1 MNHDVSERYCAFCG
15 LPLPASFALGVN
27 SAVDEVE
34 YCCSGCRSVA
44 SVARAEGEQGAA
56 AGGLL
61 RLGLAIFFTMNV
73 MVFTMALWSQDVYS
87 DPSFATPLA
96 ETLRGVFRWAA
107 LVFALPVLYLLG
119 RPIAAGVWQALGRG
133 AITTDL
139 LILLGVTA
147 AYAYSAVSVLRG
159 SGHVYFEVSSMV
171 LVFVSLGRWLE
182 AKGKIRT
189 GESLDALARLL
200 PDTVLR
206 ETHQGEFLRTPR
218 SEVRTGDV
226 VRVLPGDRFAV
237 DGQISAGRA
246 LVDQQIV
253 TGESQAVAKGVGDIV
268 FSGTLNMD
276 GDLRVKVTATDG
288 SETVSRILNMVRA
301 ARGAKGRHERL
312 VDKIAVWFI
321 PAVCTIAIVAGWRQG
336 QLAGWDQGILTALAV
351 VLIACPCALGLAT
364 PLAVWT
370 ALGRAARSGVLF
382 RSGMVLERLAH
393 LRHACFDKTGTLTTG
408 VPATSELLTAENEDR
423 RRVLKVAANV
433 AGGSTHHLSEAIV
446 RFAEQESEEPLNSKP
461 GSVETLPGRGLTSDL
476 PGLGRAVLGSRR
488 FIKEA
493 GLKWP
498 DTIPDDS
505 SEARQQVGIGWDGM
519 VRGVFHFHEQL
530 RPETTAAL
538 AACRQLGLELQIL
551 TGDEP
556 SRAGAVVGQLEIAAQ
571 SNQLPEEKAA
581 TLQSLAQ
588 EGGVA
593 MIGDGLNDA
602 PALATADVGVAL
614 GCGADISRDAAGVC
628 LLGDDLRYFPWAV
641 ALSRQTVRVVK
652 QNLFWAFAYN
662 GAGIALAATG
672 RLNPIWAALA
682 MAASSVLVVA
692 NSLRLGRFP
701 ESAPMPDAGSPE
713 TMSKVVSRLQPLADN
728 NTRSPKPQLVSTT
741 P

>member
-1 MNHDVSERYCAFCG
+1 MNQDASERYCAFCG
-15 LPLPASFALGVN
+15 LPVPASFALGVD
-27 SAVDEVE
+27 SPADEIE
-34 YCCSGCRSVA
+34 YCCSGCRTVA
-44 SVARAEGEQGAA
+44 SVTEAEREQGAA

-61 RLGLAIFFTMNV
+61 RLGLAVFFTMNV
-73 MVFTMALWSQDVYS
+73 MVFTMALWSQDVYT
-87 DPSFATPLA
+87 DPSFSTPLA
-96 ETLRGVFRWAA
+96 VILRSVFRWAA

-119 RPIAAGVWQALGRG
+119 RPIAAGVWQALRRR

-139 LILLGVTA
+139 LILLGVSA
-147 AYAYSAVSVLRG
+147 AYAYSVVSVLRG

-182 AKGKIRT
+182 AKGKRRT

-200 PDTVLR
+200 PETVR
-206 ETHQGEFLRTPR
+206 RQTPQGEFLETPR
-218 SEVRTGDV
+218 GEVRTGDV
-226 VRVLPGDRFAV
+226 VRVLPGERFAV
-237 DGQISAGRA
+237 DGRISAGRA
-246 LVDQQIV
+246 TVDQQIV
-253 TGESQAVAKGVGDIV
+253 TGESQTVAKSVGDLV
-268 FSGTLNMD
+268 FSGTLNVD
-276 GDLRVKVTATDG
+276 GDLRIEVTAADG

-312 VDKIAVWFI
+312 ADRIAVWFI

-382 RSGMVLERLAH
+382 RSGLVLERLAY

-408 VPATSELLTAENEDR
+408 VPAASELLTAGHEDR
-423 RRVLKVAANV
+423 QRVLQVAADV
-433 AGGSTHHLSEAIV
+433 AGGSTHHLSQAIV
-446 RFAEQESEEPLNSKP
+446 RYAEQTLNERIDSEPA
-461 GSVETLPGRGLTSDL
+461 SVETLPGRGLASEL
-476 PGLGRAVLGSRR
+476 PGLGRVVLGSRW
-488 FIKEA
+488 FMKET
-493 GLKWP
+493 GLEWP
-498 DTIPDDS
+498 DTIPDKVG
-505 SEARQQVGIGWDGM
+505 EARQQVGIGWDGI
-519 VRGVFHFHEQL
+519 VRGVFQFHEQL
-530 RPETTAAL
+530 RPETTVAL
-538 AACRQLGLELQIL
+538 AACRQLGLELRML
-551 TGDEP
+551 TGDES
-556 SRAGAVVGQLEIAAQ
+556 SRASAIVEQLDISAD

-593 MIGDGLNDA
+593 MVGDGLNDA

-628 LLGDDLRYFPWAV
+628 LLGDDLRRFPWSVGLA
-641 ALSRQTVRVVK
+641 RQTIRVVK

-682 MAASSVLVVA
+682 MAASSILVVV
-692 NSLRLGRFP
+692 NSLRLGQFP
-701 ESAPMPDAGSPE
+701 EPTPLSDEASSGTMTDAVSWPRPAADGPPPRLASTSP
-713 TMSKVVSRLQPLADN
+713 
-728 NTRSPKPQLVSTT
+728 
-741 P
+741 